1 MMTCDRK
8 VVIFAI
14 GARKSAYALL
24 FLTAS
29 LLTACS
35 GGGQESGGAATTISI
50 PTAGPGDVEKF
61 FQLTPGNR
69 WGFNFTVNETGRPSI
84 SGFETIAVT
93 GTKTISGYSTVV
105 LSYSGQGNAEEYYLK
120 NNAGLFFFGDNSAD
134 PVIAAISPYQVFR
147 FPLQPIDTFVQVD
160 KTGID
165 FGADLDGDGRNETIA
180 IYSTVTVVGFETVA
194 VPAGTFND
202 CARIETDI
210 AETLTLSRSGTTVKA
225 TGVSTEWY
233 AAGIGPVK
241 KHSEYSGSGYT
252 QSFDYALASYTVDGR
267 KSDTT
272 PPAIASVQP
281 SPGGVL
287 VTAQIQAVFSE
298 EIDPLTL
305 NATSFA
311 VRNAAN
317 QQVAGT
323 ISYANKTAAFTP
335 PAPLAAGIYSATMTT
350 GIQDV
355 AGNPLQADYSW
366 NFTVDR
372 TAPAVVSTSPASNAT
387 NVPPSASVSVT
398 FSEEIDPASLNVY
411 SFTVTGGGYSVPG
424 NVTYSNK
431 TATFVPSTAL
441 SKNTLYTVTLTTAV
455 RDLAGNHLADNYSW
469 SFTTDPG
476 LFENYVAFPTG
487 SWPEAVAIGDV
498 NGDGRNDVVMTTSF
512 YFDAA
517 NDYKV
522 FVFLQN
528 ADGTLAP
535 PVKYATSSTYT
546 CRAATVAIGDVNHD
560 GRNDVVIGDS
570 GCGIEVFL
578 QNGGGTLAPG
588 VFHPSIDSHKIRIA
602 DLNNDGLLDVAG
614 IGWGT
619 NTVSVWLQNASGA
632 FDNPVTYSVTHG
644 GYDDLELGDVNKDGL
659 TDIIVMS
666 GQLYADSNLG
676 ILTQKAGGGFNA
688 PAYYGVGA
696 NVLTAGVAVGD
707 VNGDNANDVVV
718 TYGGNSPSARI
729 GVFSQNGSGTLE
741 PPASYNSYDIPE
753 AVEIADVTGDGRKD
767 IIVLHGG
774 WMAMGVYE
782 QLPDGTLQKEELYGI
797 PYASHYN
804 PHGLAVADING
815 DGQNDVVIADYNYG
829 LVVLYHNKPA
839 GVTAVPAKAAA
850 LKSARERLSSP
861 PYSGTRL
868 RR

>member
-1 MMTCDRK
+1 MTCDGK

-14 GARKSAYALL
+14 GVRKPAYALL
-24 FLTAS
+24 LLS
-29 LLTACS
+29 SILLTACS
-35 GGGQESGGAATTISI
+35 GGGQESEGAATTVSI
-50 PTAGPGDVEKF
+50 PTAGPGDVAKF

-69 WGFNFTVNETGRPSI
+69 WGFNVTVNETGYPST

-120 NNAGLFFFGDNSAD
+120 NNAGLFYFGDNSAD

-147 FPLQPIDTFVQVD
+147 FPLQLLDTFVQVD

-202 CARIETDI
+202 CARVETDI
-210 AETLTLSRSGTTVKA
+210 GETLTLSKSGTTVRA

-233 AAGIGPVK
+233 APGIGPVK

-252 QSFDYALASYTVDGR
+252 QSFDYALALYNVDGQ

-272 PPAIASVQP
+272 PPAITSVQP

-298 EIDPLTL
+298 EIDPLSL

-366 NFTVDR
+366 SFTVDR
-372 TAPAVVSTSPASNAT
+372 NAPTVVSTSPASNAT
-387 NVPPSASVSVT
+387 NIPPSASISVT
-398 FSEEIDPASLNVY
+398 FSEEIDPASLNAY

-431 TATFVPSTAL
+431 TATFVPSSAL
-441 SKNTLYTVTLTTAV
+441 SKGTLHTVTLTTVV
-455 RDLAGNHLADNYSW
+455 RDVAGNHLAGNYTW

-476 LFENYVAFPTG
+476 LFKNYVALPTG

-528 ADGTLAP
+528 VDGTLAP

-560 GRNDVVIGDS
+560 GRNDVVIGDT

-619 NTVSVWLQNASGA
+619 NTASVWLQTANGA
-632 FDNPVTYSVTHG
+632 LDLPVSYPVTHG
-644 GYDDLELGDVNKDGL
+644 GWEDLEVADVNNDGL
-659 TDIIVMS
+659 TDIVVMS
-666 GQLYADSNLG
+666 GQFYLG
-676 ILTQKAGGGFNA
+676 IGVLTQRVGGGFNA
-688 PAYYGVGA
+688 PAYYDVA
-696 NVLTAGVAVGD
+696 NAFAGGVAIGD

-718 TYGGNSPSARI
+718 AHGGNRPSSKI
-729 GVFSQNGSGTLE
+729 GVFSQNASGTLD
-741 PPASYNSYDIPE
+741 PIANYNSYDIPE

-774 WMAMGVYE
+774 WDAMGVYE
-782 QLPDGTLQKEELYGI
+782 QLPDGTLRKEELYGI

-804 PHGLAVADING
+804 PHGLAVGDING

-839 GVTAVPAKAAA
+839 GMTGAPAKADGMR
-850 LKSARERLSSP
+850 STPARERASSP
-861 PYSGTRL
+861 VYSGTRL